1 MSILDFN
8 VVFILFFVC
17 NFYFKMSFI
26 YFLKDGEVLLNLMKC
41 YKKICFVSTFGFIIR
56 EI

>member
-41 YKKICFVSTFGFIIR
+41 YKKICFISIFGFII
-56 EI
+56 